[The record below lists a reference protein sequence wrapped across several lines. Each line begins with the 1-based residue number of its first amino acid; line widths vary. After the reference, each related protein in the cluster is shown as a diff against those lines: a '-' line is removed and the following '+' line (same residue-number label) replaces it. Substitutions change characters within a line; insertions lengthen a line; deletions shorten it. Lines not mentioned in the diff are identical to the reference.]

1 MLSLFI
7 KSYVIIPAFMLLS
20 SIIVKKKYIL
30 KYMIVF
36 AAVIGFMS
44 FHLQEPNQAS
54 DLYWHY
60 QTLNSFKKL
69 GFAYFSI
76 FNKSESLPLYG
87 LYFYVISL
95 LPDIRFLPAITAFLV
110 YSLNFYLVY
119 RISKK
124 YELHKRSVIILMIF
138 ILCNL
143 NYSGVIMG
151 IRFNL
156 AISVCVLGL
165 YLDLIEKKSLLVTL
179 PLYVLPVL
187 MHSSVFIIIL
197 LRLLIIPFWGK
208 MKNIIAIGL
217 IVVIF
222 ILLKELPFIIS
233 YLPFAGI
240 NQSIDELFYKADLYL
255 QNIEQGAFWTV
266 PYYACLIIFFS
277 YIGIRFF
284 LKYKWGENKIGKTLI
299 FYLLLITMSIVFFDN
314 YVVVG
319 RIVIMCNL
327 VSLPIIGTM
336 LKRQSCIHKPGTVS
350 YMEALVILESI
361 LRLFY
366 YLTLGGYGAIK
377 LIW

>member
-165 YLDLIEKKSLLVTL
+165 YLDLIEKKSLLITL

>member
-95 LPDIRFLPAITAFLV
+95 LPDIRFLPAITAFVV